1 MTATIGQAAL
11 LLAAVSALGAL
22 LPLHR
27 RWSERGLHVFVAI
40 ATGVFL
46 GTIFLHLLPELAAAT
61 ARDADTDAGGSS
73 GHAVAL
79 LPWWAALVGL
89 VLLFVLEKVWLG
101 RRRRGDG
108 ARGDPHDVVC
118 FATFIGLSVHSFV
131 TGLGFSGV
139 VTEPALLWPLV
150 TSVAVHKAGE
160 GFSLATVMRLAHL
173 PTPRALALLAVFC
186 IATPVGL
193 LIGAQ
198 LATGDSA
205 ARVTPLLTGLACG
218 TFLYVAVADLLPEVF
233 HGARDG
239 APRIVGLLVGI
250 GVAAVGFA
258 GIG

>member
-1 MTATIGQAAL
+1 MTATLGQAAL
-11 LLAAVSALGAL
+11 LLVTVSALGAL

-61 ARDADTDAGGSS
+61 ARDARSTDGESA
-73 GHAVAL
+73 GHAVSL
-79 LPWWAALVGL
+79 RPWWAALIGL

-101 RRRRGDG
+101 RRRGAGAHGDQ
-108 ARGDPHDVVC
+108 HDVVC
-118 FATFIGLSVHSFV
+118 FATFIGLSVHSLV
-131 TGLGFSGV
+131 TGLGFSAV
-139 VTEPALLWPLV
+139 VSEPALLWPLV
-150 TSVAVHKAGE
+150 TAVAVHKAGE

-173 PTPRALALLAVFC
+173 PTSRSLTLLAVFC
-186 IATPVGL
+186 IATPLGL
-193 LIGAQ
+193 LMGAQ
-198 LATGDSA
+198 LAMGEQA
-205 ARVTPLLTGLACG
+205 ARITPLLTGLACG

-239 APRIVGLLVGI
+239 APRIIGLLVGI

-258 GIG
+258 GIH